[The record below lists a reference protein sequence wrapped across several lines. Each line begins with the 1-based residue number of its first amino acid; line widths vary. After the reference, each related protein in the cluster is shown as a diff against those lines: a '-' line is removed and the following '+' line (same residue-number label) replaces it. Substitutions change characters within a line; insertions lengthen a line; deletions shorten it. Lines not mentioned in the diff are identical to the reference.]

1 VKEVITTLA
10 AIALALPGVGV
21 QPPVHA
27 AAVTKPRV
35 VNSWIP
41 FGPIRKR
48 QMAAYSLRHYGKRS
62 NLLTPRVLV
71 EHWTQSN
78 DYRSAY
84 NLFAVDKPDAELGE
98 LPGTCAHFIVD
109 RNGTIHQLVPLRY
122 MCRHTV
128 GLNDRAIGVENVGM
142 SDAQIMGNR
151 RQITATVKLARWL
164 RCTYKIEIRDIIGH
178 NENLRSRFHHER
190 VRALR
195 SQTHNDM
202 RRSTMNRFRK
212 IVARQSC

>member
-1 VKEVITTLA
+1 MGVISTLA
-10 AIALALPGVGV
+10 TLALALPGVGPAV
-21 QPPVHA
+21 PVHS
-27 AAVTKPRV
+27 AAVTKPRI

-48 QMAAYSLRHYGKRS
+48 QMTAYAVRHYGKHT

-78 DYRSAY
+78 DYASAY
-84 NLFAVDKPDAELGE
+84 NTFAPDKPDVELGE

-109 RNGTIHQLVPLRY
+109 TNGTIHQLVPLRY

-142 SDAQIMGNR
+142 SDGQIMGNH
-151 RQITATVKLARWL
+151 RQLTATVKLARWI
-164 RCTYKIEIRDIIGH
+164 RCTYNIEIRDIIGH
-178 NENLRSRFHHER
+178 NESLRSRFHHER
-190 VRALR
+190 VRYLR
-195 SQTHNDM
+195 TQTHDDM
-202 RRSTMNRFRK
+202 RRSTMNRFRS

>member
-1 VKEVITTLA
+1 
-10 AIALALPGVGV
+10 
-21 QPPVHA
+21 VHA
-27 AAVTKPRV
+27 AAVTKPRI

-48 QMAAYSLRHYGKRS
+48 QMAAYSLRHYGKRT
-62 NLLTPRVLV
+62 NLLMPRVLV

-84 NLFAVDKPDAELGE
+84 SLFASGKRDAELGE

-109 RNGTIHQLVPLRY
+109 TNGTIHQLVPLRY

-128 GLNDRAIGVENVGM
+128 GLNDRAIGVENVGR
-142 SDAQIMGNR
+142 SDAQIMGNH

-178 NENLRSRFHHER
+178 NENVRSRFHHER

>member
-1 VKEVITTLA
+1 VEGVIPTLA
-10 AIALALPGVGV
+10 AIALSLPGIGA

-27 AAVTKPRV
+27 ASVTKPRI

-142 SDAQIMGNR
+142 SDAQIMGNH

-178 NENLRSRFHHER
+178 NENVRSRFHHER

-202 RRSTMNRFRK
+202 RRSTMNRFRN

>member
-1 VKEVITTLA
+1 MGVITTLA
-10 AIALALPGVGV
+10 AVALALPGVGA

-27 AAVTKPRV
+27 AAVVKPRI

-48 QMAAYSLRHYGKRS
+48 QMTAYAVRHYGKHT

-71 EHWTQSN
+71 EHWTQST
-78 DYRSAY
+78 DYASAY
-84 NLFAVDKPDAELGE
+84 NTFAPDKPDVELGE

-109 RNGTIHQLVPLRY
+109 TNGTIHQLVPLRY

-151 RQITATVKLARWL
+151 RQLTATVKLARWI
-164 RCTYKIEIRDIIGH
+164 RCTYNIEIRDIIGH
-178 NENLRSRFHHER
+178 NESLRSRFHHER
-190 VRALR
+190 VRYLR
-195 SQTHNDM
+195 TQTHDDM